1 MRSLARWCV
10 RHRLAVLGI
19 WLMVLAG
26 AFLGQS
32 ALGSHYAT
40 GTTLS
45 GTPSAAAAS
54 LLQRAV
60 PGQSGDTEQIV
71 FQARSGTVSAPAVR
85 KQIQAML
92 GRVSHLRYVSGVT
105 SPYTPAGAKQIS
117 ASRHVAFA
125 TVNFSK
131 DASNISAAEA
141 ARFVKL
147 ARAPNS
153 PTLQV
158 DVVGAVA
165 ASTNPASSSSTLIG
179 VLAALVILLVF
190 FGAVLPALLPLI
202 STGIALTAGLGVVAM
217 LSHPVTMAS
226 FTSQLCT
233 LIGLGVGIDYS
244 LFILTRA
251 RTGLRR
257 GLSVE
262 EAVAAAAATAGRA
275 VLFAGITV
283 CIALLGIL
291 TVGVSTLSGAAIG
304 ASIAV
309 AFPVAAALTLLPA
322 LTGLFGTRIL
332 TRRQRAALAR
342 GETGFA
348 EASRGWTR
356 WASTVQGHKIILGV
370 GALGIML
377 ALGAPF
383 LSMRQG
389 TADYSVDPTST
400 TTTTYRGY
408 EMLVH
413 GFGPGFSGPLQL
425 VAPLHGPA
433 DRTAFGTVVTA
444 ASHASGVVT
453 TAGPAYFP
461 AGPGHPA
468 VALAEV
474 YPAGSPQAVS
484 TSNLITTLRNQ
495 VIPGAL
501 HGQHL
506 QVLVGGQTALGID
519 LAGQLSAKLPLFVG
533 MVVALSFILLMLVF
547 RGLAIPVTA
556 AIMNLLSAAAAFG
569 VVTAV
574 FQFGWLKS
582 LVGVTNTGPVSPFI
596 PILMFAV
603 LFGLTTDYQVF
614 LVSRIQEEWLKRRD
628 NSAAVR
634 IGQAT
639 SGRIIS
645 AAAAIMTVVFFA
657 FTFTTDRTIKMIGLG
672 MAAAVLTDALLVRTV
687 LVPAVNA
694 HAGKDQLAP
703 ARRPRPPAPP
713 PQPGGQQRAGGP
725 CRRRRSGRYRR
736 AQAGQQNLGS
746 GLRPGAAPPATVGGA
761 APHRAPDAG
770 GANQSSLRSQ

>member
-10 RHRLAVLGI
+10 RHRLVVIGL
-19 WLMVLAG
+19 WLLVLAG
-26 AFLGQS
+26 TFLGQS
-32 ALGSHYAT
+32 ATGTHYAT

-71 FQARSGTVSAPAVR
+71 FETKTGTVTAPAVQA
-85 KQIQAML
+85 QIRAML
-92 GRVSHLRYVSGVT
+92 DRVSHLGYVSGVT
-105 SPYTPAGAKQIS
+105 SPYSPAGAQQIS
-117 ASRHVAFA
+117 ASKRVAFA
-125 TVNFSK
+125 TVNFTK
-131 DASNISAAEA
+131 DANNIPAAEA
-141 ARFVKL
+141 TQLVNL

-158 DVVGAVA
+158 DVVGDIA
-165 ASTNPASSSSTLIG
+165 ASTNPTSSSSTLFG
-179 VLAALVILLVF
+179 VIAALIILLIF
-190 FGAVLPALLPLI
+190 FGAVLPALLPLL
-202 STGIALTAGLGVVAM
+202 SAAIALISGLAVVGM
-217 LSHPVTMAS
+217 LSNSVTMAN
-226 FTSQLCT
+226 FTSQLCI

-244 LFILTRA
+244 LFILTRT

-262 EAVAAAAATAGRA
+262 EAVTAAAATAGRA
-275 VLFAGITV
+275 VLFAGMTV

-304 ASIAV
+304 AAIAV
-309 AFPVAAALTLLPA
+309 AFPVIGALTLLPA
-322 LTGLFGTRIL
+322 LMGLLGKRLL

-342 GETGFA
+342 GETSFS
-348 EASRGWTR
+348 EASRGWTG
-356 WASTVQGHKIILGV
+356 WASLVQRNRIIFGIGTLG
-370 GALGIML
+370 LLL

-389 TADYSVDPTST
+389 TADPSVDPTST
-400 TTTTYRGY
+400 TTTTYRAY

-425 VAPLHGPA
+425 VAPLNSPA
-433 DRTAFGTVVTA
+433 DKATFSTVVAA
-444 ASHASGVVT
+444 ASHTPGVVT
-453 TAGPAYFP
+453 TIGPQYFP

-468 VALAEV
+468 VGLAEV
-474 YPAGSPQAVS
+474 YPSGSPQAQS
-484 TSNLITTLRNQ
+484 TTNLITDLRNN
-495 VIPGAL
+495 VIPGTL
-501 HGQHL
+501 RGQHL

-519 LAGQLSAKLPLFVG
+519 LANQLSSKLPLFVG
-533 MVVALSFILLMLVF
+533 MVVALSFILLMVVF
-547 RGLAIPVTA
+547 RSLAIPATA

-569 VVTAV
+569 VITAV
-574 FQFGWLKS
+574 FQWGWLKS

-634 IGQAT
+634 VGQAIT
-639 SGRIIS
+639 GRIIS

-672 MAAAVLTDALLVRTV
+672 MAAAVVTDALLVRTV
-687 LVPAVNA
+687 LVPAVM
-694 HAGKDQLAP
+694 HMLGKTNWRIPSVLDRILPHLDLEDSSETADGASESVPEGTGEFRP
-703 ARRPRPPAPP
+703 AAK
-713 PQPGGQQRAGGP
+713 A
-725 CRRRRSGRYRR
+725 
-736 AQAGQQNLGS
+736 
-746 GLRPGAAPPATVGGA
+746 
-761 APHRAPDAG
+761 
-770 GANQSSLRSQ
+770 

>member
-10 RHRLAVLGI
+10 RHRLVVLGL
-19 WLMVLAG
+19 WLMVLVG

-32 ALGSHYAT
+32 ATGSHYAS

-54 LLQRAV
+54 LLQQAV

-71 FQARSGTVSAPAVR
+71 FQAKTGTVYAPAVQ

-92 GRVSHLRYVSGVT
+92 GQVSHLRYVSGVT
-105 SPYTPAGAKQIS
+105 SPYSPAGAKQIS
-117 ASRHVAFA
+117 AGKNVAFA

-131 DASNISAAEA
+131 NANQIPAAEA
-141 ARFVKL
+141 TQLVNL

-153 PTLQV
+153 PALQV
-158 DVVGAVA
+158 DVVGSVA
-165 ASTNPASSSSTLIG
+165 ASTNPTSTSSTIVG
-179 VLAALVILLVF
+179 VVAALVILLIF
-190 FGAVLPALLPLI
+190 FSAVLPALLPLL
-202 STGIALTAGLGVVAM
+202 STGVALTAALAVVGM
-217 LSHPVTMAS
+217 LSNSLSMAS
-226 FTSQLCT
+226 FTSQLCI

-244 LFILTRA
+244 LFILTRT
-251 RTGLRR
+251 RNGLRR

-262 EAVAAAAATAGRA
+262 QAITAAAATAGRA

-283 CIALLGIL
+283 CIALLGVL
-291 TVGVSTLSGAAIG
+291 TVGVGTLSGAAI
-304 ASIAV
+304 AAAIAV
-309 AFPVAAALTLLPA
+309 AFPVTAALTLLPV
-322 LTGLFGTRIL
+322 LMSLVGKRIL

-342 GETGFA
+342 GETEFA
-348 EASRGWTR
+348 EASRGWMG
-356 WASTVQGHKIILGV
+356 WARFVQGHRIVLGV
-370 GALGIML
+370 GALGILL

-425 VAPLHGPA
+425 VAPLSSPA
-433 DRTAFGTVVTA
+433 DRATFGTVVTA
-444 ASHASGVVT
+444 ASHTPGVVT
-453 TAGPAYFP
+453 TVGPQYFP

-474 YPAGSPQAVS
+474 YPTGSPQAQS
-484 TSNLITTLRNQ
+484 TTNLITDLRNN
-495 VIPGAL
+495 VIPSAL

-519 LAGQLSAKLPLFVG
+519 LASQLSAKLPFFVG
-533 MVVALSFILLMLVF
+533 VVVALSFVLLMLVF
-547 RGLAIPVTA
+547 RSLAIPATA

-574 FQFGWLKS
+574 FQWGWLKT
-582 LVGVTNTGPVSPFI
+582 LVGVTNTGPINPFI

-614 LVSRIQEEWLKRRD
+614 LVSRIQEEWLRRRD

-639 SGRIIS
+639 TGRIIT

-657 FTFTTDRTIKMIGLG
+657 FTFTTDRNIKIIGLG
-672 MAAAVLTDALLVRTV
+672 MAAAVLIDALLVRTV
-687 LVPAVNA
+687 LVPAVM
-694 HAGKDQLAP
+694 HTLGKSNWRLPRSLD
-703 ARRPRPPAPP
+703 RRLPHLDLEDS
-713 PQPGGQQRAGGP
+713 GETAGG
-725 CRRRRSGRYRR
+725 RDG
-736 AQAGQQNLGS
+736 AGADAPEGA
-746 GLRPGAAPPATVGGA
+746 GELRPAAKA
-761 APHRAPDAG
+761 
-770 GANQSSLRSQ
+770 

>member
-10 RHRLAVLGI
+10 RHRLVVLGI

-26 AFLGQS
+26 TFFGQS
-32 ALGSHYAT
+32 ALGSHYAS

-71 FQARSGTVSAPAVR
+71 FETTTGTVMAPAVQ

-92 GRVSHLRYVSGVT
+92 GRVSHLHYVSGVT
-105 SPYTPAGAKQIS
+105 SPYSPPGAKQIS
-117 ASRHVAFA
+117 ASQRIAFA
-125 TVNFSK
+125 TVSFTKSGNS
-131 DASNISAAEA
+131 IPAAEA
-141 ARFVKL
+141 SQLVNL
-147 ARAPNS
+147 ARAPDS

-165 ASTNPASSSSTLIG
+165 ASTNPTSSSSTLVG
-179 VLAALVILLVF
+179 VAAALVVLLLF
-190 FGAVLPALLPLI
+190 FSAVLPALLPLL
-202 STGIALTAGLGVVAM
+202 STGIALTAGLAVVGM
-217 LSHPVTMAS
+217 LSNSLSMAS
-226 FTSQLCT
+226 FTVQLCT

-244 LFILTRA
+244 LFILTRT
-251 RTGLRR
+251 RNGLRR

-262 EAVAAAAATAGRA
+262 EAVTAAAATAGRA

-283 CIALLGIL
+283 CIALLGVL
-291 TVGVSTLSGAAIG
+291 TVGVSTLSGAAIA

-309 AFPVAAALTLLPA
+309 AFPVTAALTLLPA
-322 LTGLFGTRIL
+322 LMSLVGKRIL

-348 EASRGWTR
+348 EASRAWAGWAR
-356 WASTVQGHKIILGV
+356 YVQGHRIALILGT
-370 GALGIML
+370 LGILL
-377 ALGAPF
+377 ALGTPF

-425 VAPLHGPA
+425 VAPLTSPA
-433 DRTAFGTVVTA
+433 DKATFGSVVAA
-444 ASHASGVVT
+444 ASHTPGVVT
-453 TAGPAYFP
+453 TVGPQYFP

-468 VALAEV
+468 VGLAEV
-474 YPAGSPQAVS
+474 YPTGSPQAQS
-484 TSNLITTLRNQ
+484 TTNLITDLRNN
-495 VIPGAL
+495 VIPATL

-519 LAGQLSAKLPLFVG
+519 LANQLSSKLPLFVG
-533 MVVALSFILLMLVF
+533 MVVALSFILLMVVF
-547 RGLAIPVTA
+547 RSLAIPATA

-574 FQFGWLKS
+574 FQWGWLKS
-582 LVGVTNTGPVSPFI
+582 LVGVTNTGPINPFI

-614 LVSRIQEEWLKRRD
+614 LVSRIQEEWLRRRD
-628 NSAAVR
+628 NSAAIR

-639 SGRIIS
+639 TGRIIS

-657 FTFTTDRTIKMIGLG
+657 FTFTTDRNIKIIGLG

-687 LVPAVNA
+687 LVPAVMHTLGTTNWRLPA
-694 HAGKDQLAP
+694 VLDRWLPKLNLEDGGEPNGAGEDAP
-703 ARRPRPPAPP
+703 A
-713 PQPGGQQRAGGP
+713 
-725 CRRRRSGRYRR
+725 GR
-736 AQAGQQNLGS
+736 
-746 GLRPGAAPPATVGGA
+746 
-761 APHRAPDAG
+761 DE
-770 GANQSSLRSQ
+770 LRSVAKT

>member
-19 WLMVLAG
+19 WLMVLVG
-26 AFLGQS
+26 TFFGQS

-40 GTTLS
+40 GTTLT

-71 FQARSGTVSAPAVR
+71 FQTKTGTISAPAVQ
-85 KQIQAML
+85 KQIQTML
-92 GRVSHLRYVSGVT
+92 GRVSHLRYVSSVT
-105 SPYTPAGAKQIS
+105 SPYSPPGAQQVS
-117 ASRHVAFA
+117 ASKRVAFA
-125 TVNFSK
+125 MVNFTK
-131 DASNISAAEA
+131 DANTIPAAEA
-141 ARFVKL
+141 TQLVRL

-153 PTLQV
+153 PALQV
-158 DVVGAVA
+158 DVVGAIA

-179 VLAALVILLVF
+179 VVAALIILLLF
-190 FGAVLPALLPLI
+190 FGSVLPALLPLL
-202 STGIALTAGLGVVAM
+202 STAIALVSGLAVVGM
-217 LSHPVTMAS
+217 LSNAVSMAS

-251 RTGLRR
+251 RNGLRR

-262 EAVAAAAATAGRA
+262 EAVTTAAATAGRA
-275 VLFAGITV
+275 VLFAGMTV

-309 AFPVAAALTLLPA
+309 AFPVAGALTLLPA
-322 LTGLFGTRIL
+322 LIGLLGKRTL

-342 GETGFA
+342 GETGFT
-348 EASRGWTR
+348 EASRRWTG
-356 WASTVQGHKIILGV
+356 WASQVQRHRIILGV

-389 TADYSVDPTST
+389 SADYSVDPTST

-425 VAPLHGPA
+425 VAPLTSPA
-433 DRTAFGTVVTA
+433 DRATFGAVVTA
-444 ASHASGVVT
+444 ASRTPGVVT
-453 TAGPAYFP
+453 TVGPDYFP

-484 TSNLITTLRNQ
+484 TSNLITDLRNH
-495 VIPGAL
+495 VIPAASR
-501 HGQHL
+501 GQHL
-506 QVLVGGQTALGID
+506 QVLVGGQTALGSD
-519 LAGQLSAKLPLFVG
+519 LASQLSSKLPLFVG

-547 RGLAIPVTA
+547 RSLAIPATA

-569 VVTAV
+569 VITAV
-574 FQFGWLKS
+574 FQWGWLKN
-582 LVGVTNTGPVSPFI
+582 LVGVTNTGPVNPFI

-687 LVPAVNA
+687 LVPAVMHMLGRTNWRLPPVL
-694 HAGKDQLAP
+694 GRLLPRLNLEDSGEP
-703 ARRPRPPAPP
+703 A
-713 PQPGGQQRAGGP
+713 
-725 CRRRRSGRYRR
+725 SG
-736 AQAGQQNLGS
+736 ASDDALEGTAE
-746 GLRPGAAPPATVGGA
+746 LRPVAKM
-761 APHRAPDAG
+761 
-770 GANQSSLRSQ
+770 

>member
-10 RHRLAVLGI
+10 RHRLATLGI

-32 ALGSHYAT
+32 AIGSHYAA
-40 GTTLS
+40 GATLS

-71 FQARSGTVSAPAVR
+71 FETRTGTVSAPSVENE
-85 KQIQAML
+85 INSML
-92 GRVSHLRYVSGVT
+92 GQVSHLRYVSSVT
-105 SPYTPAGAKQIS
+105 SPYAPAGAKQIS
-117 ASRHVAFA
+117 AGKRIAFA
-125 TVNFSK
+125 TVNFTK
-131 DASNISAAEA
+131 DASSIPAAEA
-141 ARFVKL
+141 TRLVNL

-153 PTLQV
+153 PALQV

-165 ASTNPASSSSTLIG
+165 ASTNPSSSSSTLIG
-179 VLAALVILLVF
+179 VAAALVILLLF
-190 FGAVLPALLPLI
+190 FGAILPALLPLV

-217 LSHPVTMAS
+217 LSNSVSMAS

-251 RTGLRR
+251 RNGLRR

-262 EAVAAAAATAGRA
+262 EAVVAAGATAGRA
-275 VLFAGITV
+275 VLFAGMTV

-322 LTGLFGTRIL
+322 LTGLLGKRLL
-332 TRRQRAALAR
+332 TRGQRAALAR
-342 GETGFA
+342 GETGFS
-348 EASRGWTR
+348 EASRGWTA
-356 WASTVQGHKIILGV
+356 WASQVQGHKIIFGI

-389 TADYSVDPTST
+389 AADYSVDPTST
-400 TTTTYRGY
+400 STTTYRGY

-425 VAPLHGPA
+425 VAPLHSPA
-433 DRTAFGTVVTA
+433 DRAAFAAVVRA
-444 ASHASGVVT
+444 ASRAPDVVT
-453 TAGPAYFP
+453 TVGPAYFP
-461 AGPGHPA
+461 VGPGHPA

-484 TSNLITTLRNQ
+484 TSNLITDLRSH
-495 VIPGAL
+495 VIPAAL
-501 HGQHL
+501 HGQRL
-506 QVLVGGQTALGID
+506 EVLVGGQTALGVD
-519 LAGQLSAKLPLFVG
+519 LASQLSSKLPLFVG
-533 MVVALSFILLMLVF
+533 MVVALSFLLLMLVF
-547 RGLAIPVTA
+547 RSVAIPVTA

-574 FQFGWLKS
+574 FQFGWLKG

-614 LVSRIQEEWLKRRD
+614 LVSRIQEEWLRLRD

-634 IGQAT
+634 IGQAA
-639 SGRIIS
+639 SARVIS

-672 MAAAVLTDALLVRTV
+672 MAAAVVADALLVRTV
-687 LVPAVNA
+687 LVPAVMHTLGRANWR
-694 HAGKDQLAP
+694 LP
-703 ARRPRPPAPP
+703 AILDRRLPHLSLED
-713 PQPGGQQRAGGP
+713 
-725 CRRRRSGRYRR
+725 SGEPT
-736 AQAGQQNLGS
+736 G
-746 GLRPGAAPPATVGGA
+746 PGAEDA
-761 APHRAPDAG
+761 AEGTGELSPISRA
-770 GANQSSLRSQ
+770 

>member
-10 RHRLAVLGI
+10 RHRLAVFGI

-32 ALGSHYAT
+32 TLGSHYAT
-40 GTTLS
+40 STTLS

-71 FQARSGTVSAPAVR
+71 FQARTGTVTAPAVQ
-85 KQIQAML
+85 KQINSML
-92 GRVSHLRYVSGVT
+92 GQVSHLRYVSGVT
-105 SPYTPAGAKQIS
+105 SPYTAAGAKQVSVSKRI
-117 ASRHVAFA
+117 AFA

-131 DASNISAAEA
+131 DANNISAAEA
-141 ARFVKL
+141 AKFVKL

-153 PTLQV
+153 PALQV

-179 VLAALVILLVF
+179 VLAALVILLLF

-217 LSHPVTMAS
+217 LSHSVSMAS
-226 FTSQLCT
+226 FTPQLCT

-262 EAVAAAAATAGRA
+262 EAVVAAAATAGRA
-275 VLFAGITV
+275 VLFAGMTV

-304 ASIAV
+304 ASVAV

-322 LTGLFGTRIL
+322 LTGLLGSRVL
-332 TRRQRAALAR
+332 TRRQRTALAR
-342 GETGFA
+342 GETGFT

-425 VAPLHGPA
+425 VAPLHGAA
-433 DRTAFGTVVTA
+433 DRATFGTVVTA
-444 ASHASGVVT
+444 ASHAPGVVT

-474 YPAGSPQAVS
+474 YPVGSPQAVS
-484 TSNLITTLRNQ
+484 TSHLITTLRSH
-495 VIPGAL
+495 VIPSAL

-506 QVLVGGQTALGID
+506 QVLVGGQTAVGID
-519 LAGQLSAKLPLFVG
+519 AASQLSSKLPLFVG

-547 RGLAIPVTA
+547 RSLAIPLTA

-582 LVGVTNTGPVSPFI
+582 LVGVANIGPVSPFI

-614 LVSRIQEEWLKRRD
+614 LVSRIQEEWLKRHD
-628 NSAAVR
+628 NSAAIR

-687 LVPAVNA
+687 LVPAVMHTLGKTNWRLPAILDRRLPHLNLEDNA
-694 HAGKDQLAP
+694 EP
-703 ARRPRPPAPP
+703 ANGEDATEGTGELKPV
-713 PQPGGQQRAGGP
+713 
-725 CRRRRSGRYRR
+725 GR
-736 AQAGQQNLGS
+736 
-746 GLRPGAAPPATVGGA
+746 T
-761 APHRAPDAG
+761 
-770 GANQSSLRSQ
+770 

>member
-10 RHRLAVLGI
+10 RHRLVVLGL
-19 WLMVLAG
+19 WLMVLG
-26 AFLGQS
+26 GTFFGQS
-32 ALGSHYAT
+32 ALGSHYAS

-71 FQARSGTVSAPAVR
+71 FQTKTGTVMAPAVQ

-105 SPYTPAGAKQIS
+105 SPYSPPGAKQIS
-117 ASRHVAFA
+117 ASKQIAFA
-125 TVNFSK
+125 TVNFTK
-131 DASNISAAEA
+131 DSNNIPAAEA
-141 ARFVKL
+141 TQLVNL

-158 DVVGAVA
+158 DVVGAIA
-165 ASTNPASSSSTLIG
+165 ASTNPTSSQSTLIG
-179 VLAALVILLVF
+179 VIAAAVILLLF
-190 FGAVLPALLPLI
+190 FSAVLPALLPLL
-202 STGIALTAGLGVVAM
+202 STGIALTAGLAVVGM
-217 LSHPVTMAS
+217 LSNSVSMAS

-244 LFILTRA
+244 LFILTRT
-251 RTGLRR
+251 RNGLRR
-257 GLSVE
+257 GLSIE
-262 EAVAAAAATAGRA
+262 EAISAAAATAGRA

-291 TVGVSTLSGAAIG
+291 TVGVSTLSGAAI
-304 ASIAV
+304 AAAIAV

-322 LTGLFGTRIL
+322 LMSLLGKRLL

-342 GETGFA
+342 GETSFN
-348 EASRGWTR
+348 EASRAWAGWAR
-356 WASTVQGHKIILGV
+356 YVQGHRIVLAIGT
-370 GALGIML
+370 LGILL
-377 ALGAPF
+377 AVGAPF

-425 VAPLHGPA
+425 VAPLNSPA
-433 DRTAFGTVVTA
+433 DKATFGTVVSA
-444 ASHASGVVT
+444 ASHTPGVVT
-453 TAGPAYFP
+453 TVGPQYFP

-468 VALAEV
+468 VGLAEV

-484 TSNLITTLRNQ
+484 TTNLITDLRNN
-495 VIPGAL
+495 VIPATL
-501 HGQHL
+501 HGQHF

-519 LAGQLSAKLPLFVG
+519 VANQLSSKLPLFVG
-533 MVVALSFILLMLVF
+533 MVVALSFILLMVVF
-547 RGLAIPVTA
+547 RSLAIPATA

-569 VVTAV
+569 VITAV
-574 FQFGWLKS
+574 FQWGWLKS
-582 LVGVTNTGPVSPFI
+582 VVGVTNTGPVNPFI

-639 SGRIIS
+639 TGRIIS
-645 AAAAIMTVVFFA
+645 AAAAIMTVVFFS

-672 MAAAVLTDALLVRTV
+672 MAAAVLIDALLVRTV
-687 LVPAVNA
+687 LVPAVMHTLGTTNWRLPA
-694 HAGKDQLAP
+694 ILDRWLPRLNLEDGGEPNEAGEAGHAGRDE
-703 ARRPRPPAPP
+703 
-713 PQPGGQQRAGGP
+713 
-725 CRRRRSGRYRR
+725 
-736 AQAGQQNLGS
+736 
-746 GLRPGAAPPATVGGA
+746 LRPVT
-761 APHRAPDAG
+761 
-770 GANQSSLRSQ
+770 RS

>member
-19 WLMVLAG
+19 WLMVLVG
-26 AFLGQS
+26 TFLGQS

-40 GTTLS
+40 GTTLT
-45 GTPSAAAAS
+45 GTPSAAAAN

-71 FQARSGTVSAPAVR
+71 FQTKTGTVSAPAVQ
-85 KQIQAML
+85 KQIQTML

-105 SPYTPAGAKQIS
+105 SPYSPPGAQQVS
-117 ASRHVAFA
+117 ASKRVAFA
-125 TVNFSK
+125 TVNFTK
-131 DASNISAAEA
+131 DANNIPAAEA
-141 ARFVKL
+141 TQLVRL

-153 PTLQV
+153 PALQV

-179 VLAALVILLVF
+179 VVAALIILLLF
-190 FGAVLPALLPLI
+190 FGSVLPALLPLL
-202 STGIALTAGLGVVAM
+202 STAIALISGLAVVGM
-217 LSHPVTMAS
+217 LSNAVSMAS

-251 RTGLRR
+251 RNGLRR

-262 EAVAAAAATAGRA
+262 EAVTAAAATAGRA
-275 VLFAGITV
+275 VLFAGMTV

-309 AFPVAAALTLLPA
+309 AFPVAGALTLLPA
-322 LTGLFGTRIL
+322 LIGLLGKRTL

-342 GETGFA
+342 GETGFT
-348 EASRGWTR
+348 EASRRWTG
-356 WASTVQGHKIILGV
+356 WASRVQRHRIILGV

-425 VAPLHGPA
+425 VAPLTSPA
-433 DRTAFGTVVTA
+433 DRATFGAVVTA
-444 ASHASGVVT
+444 ASHTPGVVT
-453 TAGPAYFP
+453 TVGPAYFP

-474 YPAGSPQAVS
+474 YPTGSPQALS
-484 TSNLITTLRNQ
+484 TSNLITDLRNH
-495 VIPGAL
+495 VIPAASR
-501 HGQHL
+501 GQHL
-506 QVLVGGQTALGID
+506 QVLVGGQTALGSD
-519 LAGQLSAKLPLFVG
+519 LASQLSSKLPLFVG

-547 RGLAIPVTA
+547 RSLAIPVTA

-569 VVTAV
+569 VITAV
-574 FQFGWLKS
+574 FQWGWLKS
-582 LVGVTNTGPVSPFI
+582 LVGVTNTGPVNPFI

-639 SGRIIS
+639 SGRVIS

-687 LVPAVNA
+687 LVPAVMHMLGRTNW
-694 HAGKDQLAP
+694 QL
-703 ARRPRPPAPP
+703 PPALGRLLP
-713 PQPGGQQRAGGP
+713 RLNLED
-725 CRRRRSGRYRR
+725 SGE
-736 AQAGQQNLGS
+736 
-746 GLRPGAAPPATVGGA
+746 P
-761 APHRAPDAG
+761 AG
-770 GANQSSLRSQ
+770 GASEDAVVGTAELRPVAKM

>member
-1 MRSLARWCV
+1 MRSIARWCV
-10 RHRLAVLGI
+10 RHRLVVVGL
-19 WLMVLAG
+19 WLLVLAG
-26 AFLGQS
+26 TFLGQS
-32 ALGSHYAT
+32 ATGSHYAQ

-45 GTPSAAAAS
+45 GTPSAAAAN

-71 FQARSGTVSAPAVR
+71 FQTKTGTVKNPAVQA
-85 KQIQAML
+85 QIQAML
-92 GRVSHLRYVSGVT
+92 GQVSHLRYVSSAT
-105 SPYTPAGAKQIS
+105 SPYSPAGAKQIS
-117 ASRHVAFA
+117 ANKTVAFA
-125 TVNFSK
+125 QVNFTK
-131 DASNISAAEA
+131 DANQIPAAEA
-141 ARFVKL
+141 TQLVNL

-153 PTLQV
+153 PNLQV
-158 DVVGAVA
+158 DVVGSIA
-165 ASTNPASSSSTLIG
+165 ASTNPTSSPGTIIG
-179 VLAALVILLVF
+179 VIAALIVLLIF
-190 FGAVLPALLPLI
+190 FGAILPALLPLL
-202 STGIALTAGLGVVAM
+202 SAAIALISGLAVVGM
-217 LSHPVTMAS
+217 LSNSVSMAS
-226 FTSQLCT
+226 FTSQLCI

-244 LFILTRA
+244 LFILTRT

-262 EAVAAAAATAGRA
+262 EAVVKAAGTAGRA
-275 VLFAGITV
+275 VLFAGLTV

-291 TVGVSTLSGAAIG
+291 TVGVSTLSGAAI
-304 ASIAV
+304 AAAIAV
-309 AFPVAAALTLLPA
+309 AFPVMGALTLLPA
-322 LTGLFGTRIL
+322 LTGLLGKRLL

-342 GETGFA
+342 GETSFNEG
-348 EASRGWTR
+348 SRGWSG
-356 WASTVQGHKIILGV
+356 WASLVQRNRIILGI
-370 GALGIML
+370 GALGVML

-425 VAPLHGPA
+425 VAPLNSPA
-433 DRTAFGTVVTA
+433 DKANFGTVVAA
-444 ASHASGVVT
+444 ASHTPGVVT
-453 TAGPAYFP
+453 TVGPEYFP

-474 YPAGSPQAVS
+474 YPTGSPQAQS
-484 TSNLITTLRNQ
+484 TTNLITDLRNN

-506 QVLVGGQTALGID
+506 QVLVGGQTALGTD
-519 LAGQLSAKLPLFVG
+519 LASQLSSKLPLFVG
-533 MVVALSFILLMLVF
+533 MVVALSFILLMVVF
-547 RGLAIPVTA
+547 RSLAIPATA

-569 VVTAV
+569 VITAV
-574 FQFGWLKS
+574 FQWGWLKT
-582 LVGVTNTGPVSPFI
+582 LVGVTNTGPISPFI

-628 NSAAVR
+628 NSAAVH

-639 SGRIIS
+639 TGRIIS

-672 MAAAVLTDALLVRTV
+672 MAAAVVTDALIVRTV
-687 LVPAVNA
+687 LVPAVM
-694 HAGKDQLAP
+694 HML
-703 ARRPRPPAPP
+703 
-713 PQPGGQQRAGGP
+713 
-725 CRRRRSGRYRR
+725 
-736 AQAGQQNLGS
+736 
-746 GLRPGAAPPATVGGA
+746 GAANWRLPRGLDRLL
-761 APHRAPDAG
+761 PHLDLEDSGEAAG
-770 GANQSSLRSQ
+770 GASEDAPEGTGELRPVAQA

>member
-1 MRSLARWCV
+1 MRSLARWCA
-10 RHRLAVLGI
+10 RHRLVVLGL
-19 WLMVLAG
+19 WLVVLAG

-32 ALGSHYAT
+32 ATHSHYAQ

-60 PGQSGDTEQIV
+60 PGQAGDTEQIV
-71 FQARSGTVSAPAVR
+71 FSSKTGTVQSPAVR
-85 KQIQAML
+85 NQINTML

-105 SPYTPAGAKQIS
+105 SPYSPAGAKQIS
-117 ASRHVAFA
+117 ANRHVAFA

-131 DASNISAAEA
+131 DANVISAAEA
-141 ARFVKL
+141 KQFVKL
-147 ARAPNS
+147 ARAPNT
-153 PTLQV
+153 PNLQV
-158 DVVGAVA
+158 DVVGSVA
-165 ASTNPASSSSTLIG
+165 ASTNPTSSSSTLIG
-179 VLAALVILLVF
+179 VIAALIILLLF

-202 STGIALTAGLGVVAM
+202 STGIALTAALGVVAM
-217 LSHPVTMAS
+217 LSHPIPMAS

-251 RTGLRR
+251 RNGMRR
-257 GLSVE
+257 GLPVE
-262 EAVAAAAATAGRA
+262 EAVVTAAATAGRA

-291 TVGVSTLSGAAIG
+291 TVGVSTLSGAAIA

-309 AFPVAAALTLLPA
+309 AFPVAASLTLLPA
-322 LTGLFGTRIL
+322 LTSLLGTRIL

-342 GETGFA
+342 GETGFS

-356 WASTVQGHKIILGV
+356 WAKTVQGHKIILGL

-389 TADYSVDPTST
+389 TADPSVDPTST
-400 TTTTYRGY
+400 TTTTYRAY

-413 GFGPGFSGPLQL
+413 GFGPGFSGPLEL
-425 VAPLHGPA
+425 VAPLHSPA
-433 DRTAFGTVVTA
+433 DRATFAGVVTA
-444 ASHASGVVT
+444 ASHTRGVVT
-453 TAGPAYFP
+453 TVGPTYFP

-474 YPAGSPQAVS
+474 YPVGSPQAVS
-484 TSNLITTLRNQ
+484 TANLITNLRNQ

-501 HGQHL
+501 AGQHL
-506 QVLVGGQTALGID
+506 QVLVGGQTAVGID
-519 LAGQLSAKLPLFVG
+519 VASQLSSKLPLFVG
-533 MVVALSFILLMLVF
+533 MVVALSFLLLMLVF
-547 RGLAIPVTA
+547 RSLAIPLTA

-582 LVGVTNTGPVSPFI
+582 LVGVTNTGPVNPFI

-614 LVSRIQEEWLKRRD
+614 LVSRIQEEWLRLRD
-628 NSAAVR
+628 NAAAIR

-672 MAAAVLTDALLVRTV
+672 MAAAVVADALLVRTV
-687 LVPAVNA
+687 LVPAVM
-694 HAGKDQLAP
+694 HTLGKTNWRLP
-703 ARRPRPPAPP
+703 AILDRRLPHLNLEE
-713 PQPGGQQRAGGP
+713 GGEP
-725 CRRRRSGRYRR
+725 
-736 AQAGQQNLGS
+736 AGQESEGGREDTGQ
-746 GLRPGAAPPATVGGA
+746 LRPVT
-761 APHRAPDAG
+761 R
-770 GANQSSLRSQ
+770 L